1 MRHTLMLN
9 LDDRHA
15 RQLDELSRHFKLAAE
30 DTLHLAIRLAHANRS
45 KPDVLVPEYKPRHNE
60 NCPDDNTPY

>member
-15 RQLDELSRHFKLAAE
+15 RQLDDLCRHFKLAAE
-30 DTLHLAIRLAHANRS
+30 DTVRLAIRLAHANRK
-45 KPDVLVPEYKPRHNE
+45 KPDVAVPTCKPRA
-60 NCPDDNTPY
+60 PSRDDGPI